1 MIPKALWLLEVLK
14 YNPIIINSLLKT
26 IIHTYINL
34 DFYTMRLPAYSEDV
48 KLILVFEL
56 TLNIPEGLKS
66 SKNPYF
72 ANKKK
77 AYVM

>member
-1 MIPKALWLLEVLK
+1 
-14 YNPIIINSLLKT
+14 
-26 IIHTYINL
+26 
-34 DFYTMRLPAYSEDV
+34 MRLPAYSEDI
-48 KLILVFEL
+48 KLILVCEL

-77 AYVM
+77 LMSCKVYFQDLFS

>member
-1 MIPKALWLLEVLK
+1 
-14 YNPIIINSLLKT
+14 
-26 IIHTYINL
+26 
-34 DFYTMRLPAYSEDV
+34 MRLPAYSEDV